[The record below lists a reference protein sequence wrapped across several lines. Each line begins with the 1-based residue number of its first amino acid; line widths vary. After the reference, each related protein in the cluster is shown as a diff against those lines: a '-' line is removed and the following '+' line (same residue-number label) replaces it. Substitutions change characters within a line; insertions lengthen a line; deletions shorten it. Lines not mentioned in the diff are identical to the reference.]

1 MTKYWIIKNSEYTD
15 PYFIQKQRRFLW
27 WNWWVY
33 VKEFDDDRDW
43 FSKIHFL
50 TYQEAKKKI
59 QALYQEELDRME
71 GLDKKK
77 IEVIEEFNS
86 LPL

>member
-1 MTKYWIIKNSEYTD
+1 MTKYRIIKKSEYAD
-15 PYFIQKQRRFLW
+15 PYFIQRQKRFLW
-27 WNWWVY
+27 LKWWAY
-33 VKEFDDDRDW
+33 VKEPLDYDLGMGEVQFA
-43 FSKIHFL
+43 
-50 TYQEAKKKI
+50 TYQDAKKKI
-59 QALYQEELDRME
+59 QALYQEEIDRME

>member
-1 MTKYWIIKNSEYTD
+1 MTRYRIIKNSEYAD
-15 PYFIQKQRRFLW
+15 PYFIQKQKRFLW
-27 WNWWVY
+27 WKWWAY
-33 VKEFDDDRDW
+33 IKEPLDYDIGKERVQFA
-43 FSKIHFL
+43 
-50 TYQEAKKKI
+50 TYQGAKKKI
-59 QALYQEELDRME
+59 QGLYQEEIDRME

>member
-1 MTKYWIIKNSEYTD
+1 MTKYRIIKNSEYAD

-27 WNWWVY
+27 WKWWAY
-33 VKEFDDDRDW
+33 IKEPCEYDDYEIRIQ
-43 FSKIHFL
+43 FA
-50 TYQEAKKKI
+50 TYQEAKEKI
-59 QALYQEELDRME
+59 QDLYQEEIDRME
-71 GLDKKK
+71 GLNNKK